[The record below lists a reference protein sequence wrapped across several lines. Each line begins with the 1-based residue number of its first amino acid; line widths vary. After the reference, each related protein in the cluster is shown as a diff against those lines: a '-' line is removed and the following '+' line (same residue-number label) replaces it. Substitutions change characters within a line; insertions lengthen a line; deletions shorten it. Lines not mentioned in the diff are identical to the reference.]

1 MKQTTLHRLIVATLA
16 TILLTLS
23 ASWNQLP
30 YAKSFFT
37 DSTPTPATTAAPV
50 QTGFERVVHVADGD
64 TVTLESGEKVRYI
77 GIDAPELRESA
88 GKSTCYGQQA
98 KAANE
103 ALVLGAAVK
112 LVPDKTN
119 RDRYGRLLRYV
130 YVEDGNGNEIFINEL
145 LVAQGAAKSYPYK
158 PDTAKQDIL
167 NAAQKQAQ
175 SQGLGLWSACP
186 N

>member
-1 MKQTTLHRLIVATLA
+1 MAVLATL
-16 TILLTLS
+16 LLTLS
-23 ASWNQLP
+23 ASWNELP

-37 DSTPTPATTAAPV
+37 DRAPTPATTSAPV
-50 QTGFERVVHVADGD
+50 PTGFERVAHVADGD
-64 TVTLESGEKVRYI
+64 TITLESGEKVRYI
-77 GIDAPELRESA
+77 GIDTPELHETA

-130 YVEDGNGNEIFINEL
+130 YVKDGNGNEIFINEV

-167 NAAQKQAQ
+167 NAAQDKAR
-175 SQGLGLWSACP
+175 SQGLGLWSICE
-186 N
+186 

>member
-1 MKQTTLHRLIVATLA
+1 MTQSSIHRLIVAVLA
-16 TILLTLS
+16 TVLLTLS
-23 ASWNQLP
+23 AYWDQLP

-37 DSTPTPATTAAPV
+37 DETTIPPTAPAPV
-50 QTGFERVVHVADGD
+50 PSGFERVAHVADGD
-64 TVTLESGEKVRYI
+64 TITLESGEKVRYI
-77 GIDAPELRESA
+77 GIDAPELRETA
-88 GKSTCYGQQA
+88 GKSTCYGPQA

-119 RDRYGRLLRYV
+119 RDKYGRLLRYV
-130 YVEDGNGNEIFINEL
+130 YTTDGNGNEIFINEL

-167 NAAQKQAQ
+167 NAAQEQAR
-175 SQGLGLWSACP
+175 SQGLGLWGTCA

>member
-1 MKQTTLHRLIVATLA
+1 MAVLATL
-16 TILLTLS
+16 LLTLS
-23 ASWNQLP
+23 ASWNELP

-37 DSTPTPATTAAPV
+37 ETTTPTPLTTSKPIP
-50 QTGFERVVHVADGD
+50 TGYERVVHVADGD
-64 TVTLESGEKVRYI
+64 TITLESGEKVRYI
-77 GIDAPELRESA
+77 GIDAPELHETA
-88 GKSTCYGQQA
+88 GKSTCYGEQA

-119 RDRYGRLLRYV
+119 RDKYGRLLRYV
-130 YVEDGNGNEIFINEL
+130 YVQDGNGNDIFINEV

-158 PDTAKQDIL
+158 PDTSKQDIL
-167 NAAQKQAQ
+167 QAAQETAH
-175 SQGLGLWSACP
+175 SQHLGLWSTCQ